1 MYFKQTQTYN
11 DKCRFFT
18 AVNTFSVVQNNK
30 PVIDAI
36 NGLNKRRKTTSVST
50 FDFPTYTELPH
61 NKILMVLNSFVD
73 FSFDRGENIC
83 VTIYNFGASW
93 VKNIKG
99 NVICLNKQ
107 QIKDSVAYL
116 LFNCFVT
123 VGPQIFC
130 QIIGIPT
137 PFFAIFFLFFM
148 KESG

>member
-1 MYFKQTQTYN
+1 MHFKQTQTYN

-50 FDFPTYTELPH
+50 FDFPTYTELPN

-83 VTIYNFGASW
+83 VTIYN
-93 VKNIKG
+93 
-99 NVICLNKQ
+99 LE
-107 QIKDSVAYL
+107 L
-116 LFNCFVT
+116 L
-123 VGPQIFC
+123 G
-130 QIIGIPT
+130 
-137 PFFAIFFLFFM
+137 
-148 KESG
+148 